1 MVLFLSLFAVM
12 TPLGTYLMATYPNLA
27 QYSNQLT
34 ALAVGI
40 FLHISTTI
48 IFESSEGHK
57 FNFTKLV
64 IITIGLLAS
73 YFI

>member
-1 MVLFLSLFAVM
+1 M
-12 TPLGTYLMATYPNLA
+12 TPLGTFLMHQFPILVA
-27 QYSNQLT
+27 YSNELT
-34 ALAVGI
+34 ALSVGI

-57 FNFTKLV
+57 FNLAKLV
-64 IITIGLLAS
+64 IIAFGLLTS